1 MLRRHWPLSHCFF
14 PHPIGAAE
22 SVLRV
27 TPNGAPLE
35 ANRDGSSWER
45 ALGEKE
51 FSAALSSAGAG
62 TEFWVAGGIYRPS
75 LSGDPAAA
83 FILGDG
89 VAVYGGFKGD
99 EKDRSGWDPK
109 AHVTILSTSNPA
121 CFNKRRPRQRI
132 SGLGPVLINA
142 STGKSSIF

>member
-1 MLRRHWPLSHCFF
+1 MRKSFTIHAAAALAFVSLLF

-22 SVLRV
+22 RVLRV

-51 FSAALSSAGAG
+51 FSAALSSAEAG

-99 EKDRSGWDPK
+99 EKDRSGRDP
-109 AHVTILSTSNPA
+109 
-121 CFNKRRPRQRI
+121 
-132 SGLGPVLINA
+132 
-142 STGKSSIF
+142 